1 MNGNP
6 LPPILKNKKFDAIK
20 NQLEKLNY
28 FLTVNR
34 NLVKVGKI
42 ISESIVNTIDKKTPI
57 SLISGAMDIISTF
70 GGERLYYPRD
80 FFKPE
85 EGWIQLKVDGEK
97 NVAGMFGSI
106 VRKFPLQTLAIC
118 EGDKSRRPQL
128 AELPIG
134 KIGFIDDEHDAF
146 IFYKPEEVSKDALFS
161 LLVKE
166 KIKELNTNFFS
177 LTSKMVN
184 YNRYFSVEPEVLLPI
199 ASKRSEQ
206 TIEYLK
212 KCFDKDL
219 HRSILFFGPPGTGK
233 STLVQTV
240 LSHFNFRTF
249 KFRGDKYMS
258 PFSVVRFIIDHF
270 ECDAILIDDMDHM
283 VNSGSDPE
291 LLETLEL
298 ANRKSKL
305 VIGCANLLSDF
316 HSAVIR
322 PQRFDEIILV
332 DTLDPETVN
341 GVLGELTA
349 KYGEKVAHWPIAYVN
364 ELKKKS
370 LVVDEKELE
379 RSFADLNKR
388 VERQLISVGKKA
400 KGAEEEAPALVGD
413 DDDDSDGM
421 DIKVE

>member
-1 MNGNP
+1 MNEKEAAVP
-6 LPPILKNKKFDAIK
+6 VKKDKFEAIK
-20 NQLEKLNY
+20 NHLEKINY

-85 EGWIQLKVDGEK
+85 EGWVQLKVDGEK

-134 KIGFIDDEHDAF
+134 KVGFIDDEHDAF
-146 IFYKPEEVSKDALFS
+146 IFYKPEEIVKEDLFS
-161 LLVKE
+161 LLVGE
-166 KIKELNTNFFS
+166 KIKELNSNFFS

-184 YNRYFSVEPEVLLPI
+184 YNRYFSVEPEKLLPI
-199 ASKRSEQ
+199 PSKRSEEF
-206 TIEYLK
+206 IEYIQ
-212 KCFDKDL
+212 KCFDKGL
-219 HRSILFFGPPGTGK
+219 HRSILLYGPPGTGK
-233 STLVQTV
+233 STLVQTI
-240 LSHFNFRTF
+240 LSHFNLRTF
-249 KFRGDKYMS
+249 KFRGDKFMS
-258 PFSVVRFIIDHF
+258 PYSVVRFIIEHF
-270 ECDAILIDDMDHM
+270 DCDAILIDDMDHM

-332 DTLDPETVN
+332 DTLDPETIK
-341 GVLGELTA
+341 GVLGDLSE
-349 KYGEKVAHWPIAYVN
+349 KYQEKVSHWPIAYIN

-370 LVVDEKELE
+370 LVVDAEKLE
-379 RSFADLNKR
+379 KSFNDLNRR
-388 VERQLISVGKKA
+388 VERQLISVGKKN
-400 KGAEEEAPALVGD
+400 KGEEVDDEPDTLLD
-413 DDDDSDGM
+413 DDDGLDV
-421 DIKVE
+421 KVE

>member
-1 MNGNP
+1 MNEKPVAP
-6 LPPILKNKKFDAIK
+6 LFEKNDKFSAIK

-34 NLVKVGKI
+34 TMVKVVKI
-42 ISESIVNTIDKKTPI
+42 CSESIVNMVDKKTPV

-85 EGWIQLKVDGEK
+85 DGWVQLKVDGEK
-97 NVAGMFGSI
+97 NVAGMFGSV

-128 AELPIG
+128 ATLPVG
-134 KIGFIDDEHDAF
+134 EIGFIDDEHDAF
-146 IFYKPEEVSKDALFS
+146 IFYKPTDVKKEDLFS

-166 KIKELNTNFFS
+166 KIEELNSNFFS
-177 LTSKMVN
+177 LNSKMVN
-184 YNRYFSVEPEVLLPI
+184 YNRYFSVEPEKLLPI
-199 ASKRSEQ
+199 KSKRSQEM
-206 TIEYLK
+206 IEYLQ
-212 KCFDKDL
+212 KCFDKNL
-219 HRSILFFGPPGTGK
+219 HRSILFYGPPGTGK
-233 STLVQTV
+233 STLVQTI

-258 PFSVVRFIIDHF
+258 PYSVVRFIIENF
-270 ECDAILIDDMDHM
+270 QCDAILIDDMDHM

-305 VIGCANLLSDF
+305 VIGCANLLSEF

-322 PQRFDEIILV
+322 PQRFDETMLV
-332 DTLDPETVN
+332 DTLDPETIK
-341 GVLGELTA
+341 GILGDLDD
-349 KYGEKVAHWPIAYVN
+349 KYGKKVAHWPVAYTN

-370 LVVDEKELE
+370 LVVSPEALEK
-379 RSFADLNKR
+379 SFLDLDKR
-388 VERQLISVGKKA
+388 VERQLRSVGKKA
-400 KGAEEEAPALVGD
+400 KGEEEEDVV
-413 DDDDSDGM
+413 DDSLE
-421 DIKVE
+421 VPSEPEE

>member
-1 MNGNP
+1 MNEKPVAP
-6 LPPILKNKKFDAIK
+6 LFEKNDKFSAIK

-34 NLVKVGKI
+34 TMVKVVKI
-42 ISESIVNTIDKKTPI
+42 CSESIVNMVDKKTPV

-85 EGWIQLKVDGEK
+85 DGWVQLKVDGEK
-97 NVAGMFGSI
+97 NVAGMFGSV
-106 VRKFPLQTLAIC
+106 VRQFPLQTLAIC

-128 AELPIG
+128 ATLPVG
-134 KIGFIDDEHDAF
+134 EIGFIDDEHDAF
-146 IFYKPEEVSKDALFS
+146 IFYKPTEVKKEDLFS
-161 LLVKE
+161 LLVQE
-166 KIKELNTNFFS
+166 KIKELNSNFFS
-177 LTSKMVN
+177 LNSKMVN
-184 YNRYFSVEPEVLLPI
+184 YNRYFSVEPEKLLPI
-199 ASKRSEQ
+199 ESKRSREM
-206 TIEYLK
+206 IEYLQ
-212 KCFDKDL
+212 KCFDKNL
-219 HRSILFFGPPGTGK
+219 HRSILCYGPPGTGK

-258 PFSVVRFIIDHF
+258 PYSVVRFIIENF
-270 ECDAILIDDMDHM
+270 QCDAILIDDMDHM

-305 VIGCANLLSDF
+305 VIGCANLLSEF

-322 PQRFDEIILV
+322 PQRFDETMLV
-332 DTLDPETVN
+332 DTLDPETIK
-341 GVLGELTA
+341 GILGDLDE
-349 KYGEKVAHWPIAYVN
+349 KFGKKVAHWPVAYTN

-370 LVVDEKELE
+370 LVVSPEELDK
-379 RSFADLNKR
+379 SFLDLNKR
-388 VERQLISVGKKA
+388 VERQLHSVGKRA
-400 KGAEEEAPALVGD
+400 KGEEEEEAV
-413 DDDDSDGM
+413 DDSLE
-421 DIKVE
+421 IPTEPEE